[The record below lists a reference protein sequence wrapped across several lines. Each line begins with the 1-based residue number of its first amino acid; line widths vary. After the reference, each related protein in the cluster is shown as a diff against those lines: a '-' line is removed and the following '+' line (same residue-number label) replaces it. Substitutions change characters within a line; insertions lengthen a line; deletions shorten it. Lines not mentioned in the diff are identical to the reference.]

1 MKNMIRALCLGFG
14 LMMLINAGA
23 FAQSCPNWSSQFD
36 QITNPEVKS
45 RLQQTDWDAAIQ
57 QGGGADAVIAS
68 FETLLQNAR
77 IQRDNAAQAVE
88 QLAASPDAA
97 RFDATWGQC
106 RQGGNALLAEK
117 CQYLN
122 MRELMLVAKG
132 SIELA
137 QCRR

>member
-1 MKNMIRALCLGFG
+1 MKNLIRALYLGFA
-14 LMMLINAGA
+14 LMLMNAGG
-23 FAQSCPNWSSQFD
+23 FAQNCPNWSPKFD
-36 QITNPEVKS
+36 EITNPEVKS

-68 FETLLQNAR
+68 FETLIENAR
-77 IQRDNAAQAVE
+77 IGRDNAARAVQ
-88 QLAASPDAA
+88 QLAADSESA
-97 RFDATWGQC
+97 RLDATWGEC

-122 MRELMLVAKG
+122 LSELILVSEG